1 VVKNRTS
8 QENGPPPSVAS
19 APTSGT
25 PGWREATIVVLVAI
39 PLAVLMLAVA
49 PIPQDA
55 SYHALADTRA
65 FLGIPNFANVV
76 SNVAFLLVGVF
87 GLRLCSRNR
96 TGGAALSWN
105 MFFLGAVAISV
116 GSAYYH
122 WAPGDSTLAWDRLPM
137 TIVFMA
143 LFAALVS
150 EHLRLEMEPVLL
162 PVGLLVGIAS
172 VAWWRYTDDLRL
184 YAWVQFAPL
193 AIIVFLLIAY
203 RGRYTHREY
212 LAYGLV
218 AYALAK
224 AAEAGDG
231 TIYELTAHAIS
242 GHTLKHLLA
251 AVSLLMVYLM
261 LSRRRPVR

>member
-1 VVKNRTS
+1 MKKRIAEDD
-8 QENGPPPSVAS
+8 QPRPSAAR
-19 APTSGT
+19 APTVGT
-25 PGWREATIVVLVAI
+25 PGWREASLVALVAI
-39 PLAVLMLAVA
+39 PLIVLTLAVH

-55 SYHALADTRA
+55 SYHALADTRT

-76 SNVAFLLVGVF
+76 SNVAFLLVGLL
-87 GLRLCSRNR
+87 GLRLCSRDR
-96 TGGAALSWN
+96 TGGAALSWR
-105 MFFLGAVAISV
+105 MFFLGAAAISV

-143 LFAALVS
+143 LFAALMS
-150 EHLRLEMEPVLL
+150 EHLRLELEHVLL
-162 PVGLLVGIAS
+162 PVALLVGIAS
-172 VAWWRYTDDLRL
+172 VAWWRYTGDLRF

-193 AIIVFLLIAY
+193 ATIVFLLIAY
-203 RGRYTHREY
+203 RGRYTRREY

-224 AAEAGDG
+224 GAEVGDG
-231 TIYELTAHAIS
+231 AIYELTAHALS

-251 AVSLLMVYLM
+251 AVSLLTVYLM
-261 LSRRRPVR
+261 LSRRRPVT